1 MLNICGVTDVNG
13 TWDRDFVSSKKLRS
27 MQFIAT
33 LENTLAGVCSPNP
46 HLFEMTKN
54 GNAVS
59 SNGMADARNDG
70 IKRCRPAFVHD
81 INAVVINEQREAHWI
96 ENIDIEASIS
106 SLFNQAPC
114 RVKTS
119 AARQDG

>member
-1 MLNICGVTDVNG
+1 
-13 TWDRDFVSSKKLRS
+13 
-27 MQFIAT
+27 
-33 LENTLAGVCSPNP
+33 
-46 HLFEMTKN
+46 MTKN

-96 ENIDIEASIS
+96 ENIDI
-106 SLFNQAPC
+106 
-114 RVKTS
+114 
-119 AARQDG
+119 